1 VPARLVATGLHTTHP
16 QQEHPMNT
24 STRDTATSTSTE
36 FSTPKQTRLAALAL
50 SCVLTLGMLLGIHTL
65 AAIDSDSS
73 PQMAQQAV
81 TARV

>member
-1 VPARLVATGLHTTHP
+1 
-16 QQEHPMNT
+16 MNT
-24 STRDTATSTSTE
+24 TTRDTATPTTSTE

-81 TARV
+81 TARG